1 LPLAVALYTEIEMPR
16 IVQRGKTIK
25 GNKYVPQANQVS
37 GPRTLNLDAN
47 WGDFVKVVCQT
58 AGCSDDELVL
68 ESLRWS
74 WVTLKGASKHKSPIT
89 TASGFEQMIKNI
101 KNMNEKDRNAGMVYI
116 YMASPNR

>member
-25 GNKYVPQANQVS
+25 GNKYVPQGNQVS

-47 WGDFVKVVCQT
+47 WGDFVKVICQT

-68 ESLRWS
+68 QSLRWS
-74 WVTLKGASKHKSPIT
+74 WVTLKGASKHKSPTT

-101 KNMNEKDRNAGMVYI
+101 KNIN
-116 YMASPNR
+116 